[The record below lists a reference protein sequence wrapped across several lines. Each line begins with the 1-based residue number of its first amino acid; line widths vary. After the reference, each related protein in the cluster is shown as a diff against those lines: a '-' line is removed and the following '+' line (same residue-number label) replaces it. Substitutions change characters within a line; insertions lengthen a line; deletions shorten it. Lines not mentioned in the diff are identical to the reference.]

1 MSELK
6 KIDEE
11 GKELAANQSSGLMNL
26 VERMALSPDIDPGR
40 VERAFEMYKQVR
52 LMDGEQLFNSAM
64 AKAQA
69 EIGPVSV
76 NKLNSHTSSGYANLA
91 AVHGVCK
98 PIWTA
103 HGFSVST
110 SLYESEK
117 DGWVGVD
124 CEVMHSGGHVKRYKN
139 LYPLDIAGSG
149 GKVNKT
155 TIQAMGSTSSYARR
169 YLELMIFDVA
179 IDDDNDGNGNGNKPL
194 AESNLKPAEKSITKQ
209 QLAHLRAVMKANG
222 VDDIALAKRAQIE
235 KIEDLQQGRL
245 AGCIRSME
253 SSKKVTQ

>member
-26 VERMALSPDIDPGR
+26 VERMALSPDIDPDR

-76 NKLNSHTSSGYANLA
+76 NKLNSHTSSGYANLS

-169 YLELMIFDVA
+169 YLELMIFDVS
-179 IDDDNDGNGNGNKPL
+179 IDDDNDGNGNKQL

-209 QLAHLRAVMKANG
+209 QLARLRAVMKANG